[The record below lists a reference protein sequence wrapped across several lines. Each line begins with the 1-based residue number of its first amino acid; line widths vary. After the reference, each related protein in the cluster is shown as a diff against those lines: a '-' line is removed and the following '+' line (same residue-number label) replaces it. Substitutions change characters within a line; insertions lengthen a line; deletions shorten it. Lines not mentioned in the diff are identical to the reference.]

1 MRALSRKCLPV
12 TWLRLSPK
20 DTSIRRTSIGQFFS
34 SFSFILYIDLELKVK
49 REQFLAAESDRK
61 HKEKIGK
68 RKKPPQAQ
76 TDDSNN
82 PVS

>member
-1 MRALSRKCLPV
+1 M
-12 TWLRLSPK
+12 
-20 DTSIRRTSIGQFFS
+20 
-34 SFSFILYIDLELKVK
+34 ELKVK